1 MAKVYDALRRA
12 EEERKR
18 RASAGE
24 ALPAPL
30 AAPVAELPPAP
41 RLPTFDAAPGPTSRP
56 RRSFWRRLWPRRTGR
71 EGADAALEGNKRRI
85 TLLQPESFVAEQ
97 FRTLRGRIDAMS
109 AKKTMRMI
117 VVTSP
122 NPGDGKTTAAINLAT
137 VTALSLGRRVLLVD
151 CDLRKPKVHL
161 ALGLRPEAGLAEVL
175 TGTKSLDEAI
185 LKLDNL
191 NLDVLAVRGRPANPS
206 ELLSSANMVELVEEL
221 AKRYDRVILDTPAAL
236 GMPDAKAVAEFAD
249 GIVLVVRADVTSRRD
264 VEASVELVDRRRLL
278 GLVLNGAEMAQG
290 RYGYVS

>member
-18 RASAGE
+18 RAGAGE
-24 ALPAPL
+24 APPAPM
-30 AAPVAELPPAP
+30 PVAVGELAP
-41 RLPTFDAAPGPTSRP
+41 RLPVFDAGPAAGP
-56 RRSFWRRLWPRRTGR
+56 RGRTPFWRRLWARRGR
-71 EGADAALEGNKRRI
+71 GEAVDAALEGNKRRI

-109 AKKTMRMI
+109 AKQPLRTI

-175 TGTKSLDEAI
+175 TGSKSLDEAI
-185 LKLDNL
+185 LKVENM
-191 NLDVLAVRGRPANPS
+191 NLDVLAVRGRPPNPS
-206 ELLSSANMVELVEEL
+206 ELLSSANMIQLVEEL

-236 GMPDAKAVAEFAD
+236 GMPDAKAVAELAD
-249 GIVLVVRADVTSRRD
+249 GIVLVVRAGVTSRRD
-264 VEASVELVDRRRLL
+264 VETSIDLIDRRRLL
-278 GLVLNGAEMAQG
+278 GLLLNGAQMAQG

>member
-18 RASAGE
+18 RAAGE
-24 ALPAPL
+24 GPSELAFPPSGVAP
-30 AAPVAELPPAP
+30 P
-41 RLPTFDAAPGPTSRP
+41 PGPQAFEGLPEPRGRRPLWGRWLTRRRP
-56 RRSFWRRLWPRRTGR
+56 RET
-71 EGADAALEGNKRRI
+71 ADSPAEGNKRRI

-97 FRTLRGRIDAMS
+97 FRSLRGRIDSMAG
-109 AKKTMRMI
+109 KQQMRAI

-175 TGTKSLDEAI
+175 TGVRSLDEALI
-185 LKLDNL
+185 KVEGMNL
-191 NLDVLAVRGRPANPS
+191 EVLAVRGRPPNPS
-206 ELLSSANMVELVEEL
+206 ELLGSPNMRELVEEVS
-221 AKRYDRVILDTPAAL
+221 KRYDRVILDTPAAL
-236 GMPDAKAVAEFAD
+236 GMPDAKAVAELAD

-264 VEASVELVDRRRLL
+264 IEASVELIDRRRLL
-278 GLVLNGAEMAQG
+278 GLLLNGAHMPQG
-290 RYGYVS
+290 RYGYIS

>member
-24 ALPAPL
+24 APLTSLPSP
-30 AAPVAELPPAP
+30 AAEVAPAP
-41 RLPTFDAAPGPTSRP
+41 RLPVFVSGPAPEP
-56 RRSFWRRLWPRRTGR
+56 RGHTPFWRRLWARRSRGET
-71 EGADAALEGNKRRI
+71 ADAALDGNKRRI

-109 AKKTMRMI
+109 AKQPIRTI

-122 NPGDGKTTAAINLAT
+122 NPGDGKTTAAINLAA

-175 TGTKSLDEAI
+175 TGSKSLDEAI
-185 LKLDNL
+185 LKVENMT
-191 NLDVLAVRGRPANPS
+191 LDVLAVRGRPPNPS

-236 GMPDAKAVAEFAD
+236 GMPDAKAVAELAD

-264 VEASVELVDRRRLL
+264 VETSIDLMDRRRLL
-278 GLVLNGAEMAQG
+278 GLLLNGAEMAQG

>member
-18 RASAGE
+18 RAGGGE
-24 ALPAPL
+24 APL
-30 AAPVAELPPAP
+30 APLASPPVDYAPAP
-41 RLPTFDAAPGPTSRP
+41 RLPTFAPPPGSQAPERKP
-56 RRSFWRRLWPRRTGR
+56 FWRRMLSWRDPG
-71 EGADAALEGNKRRI
+71 ESGDSALDGNKRRI

-97 FRTLRGRIDAMS
+97 FRTLRGRIDAIAGS
-109 AKKTMRMI
+109 QPLRMI

-151 CDLRKPKVHL
+151 CDMRKPKVHL

-175 TGTKSLDEAI
+175 TGSKTLDEAI
-185 LKLDNL
+185 LKIENL
-191 NLDVLAVRGRPANPS
+191 NLDVLAVRGRPPNPS
-206 ELLSSANMVELVEEL
+206 ELLSSSNMVELVEDL
-221 AKRYDRVILDTPAAL
+221 SKRYDRVILDTPAAL
-236 GMPDAKAVAEFAD
+236 GMPDAKAVAELAD
-249 GIVLVVRADVTSRRD
+249 GIVLVVRADVTPRRD
-264 VEASVELVDRRRLL
+264 VESAIELIDRRRLL
-278 GLVLNGAEMAQG
+278 GLLLNGAQMAQG